1 MIDDDDD
8 DNDDDDDDDDD
19 DDFEAYLCLGIVPWS
34 PSRCRQNF
42 SLQET
47 PLSQMTLMRIMTIVM
62 KIRVWMTITMM
73 IIGGGGE
80 RGGGGRGRGRG
91 GS

>member
-1 MIDDDDD
+1 MIDADDD
-8 DNDDDDDDDDD
+8 DNDDGDDGDDDD
-19 DDFEAYLCLGIVPWS
+19 DDFEAYLCLGIVPQS
-34 PSRCRQNF
+34 PSRCCQNF

-47 PLSQMTLMRIMTIVM
+47 PLSQMTLMRIIAIIM

-73 IIGGGGE
+73 IIGGGGGE
-80 RGGGGRGRGRG
+80 QGGGGRGRG